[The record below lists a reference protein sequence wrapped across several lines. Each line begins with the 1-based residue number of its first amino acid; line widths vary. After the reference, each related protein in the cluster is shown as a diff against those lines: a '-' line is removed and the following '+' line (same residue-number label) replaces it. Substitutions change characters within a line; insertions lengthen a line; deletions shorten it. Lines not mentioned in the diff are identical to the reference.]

1 MEPGRQLLL
10 EVQLL
15 EHTPTESRFKGE
27 GRVDGQELVGGKFTL
42 TRYNLRDRDPK
53 LHDIDRLIVETLRDQ
68 YQTLRKG
75 SVGAKAM
82 VRIPTTVAQSAATN

>member
-1 MEPGRQLLL
+1 
-10 EVQLL
+10 
-15 EHTPTESRFKGE
+15 
-27 GRVDGQELVGGKFTL
+27 
-42 TRYNLRDRDPK
+42 
-53 LHDIDRLIVETLRDQ
+53 LIVETLRDQ